1 MDSTGLQDCF
11 SGAVKQLDLHTLHVE
26 HAALLTLIMI
36 LTFINIRIHRDAAG
50 VVWFA
55 GFGSCICAGAILIA
69 LRTYIPDALSI
80 AVGNVMFSAGYLC
93 LHRSMTGFFSQGAG
107 QWRIQAGLLALQ
119 IVSQVEYGWRHP
131 DTTKRLLALSI
142 ILAVQVALTA
152 LFVVRHTPGFMKAAG
167 WLMGTL
173 LALLSLGNLGRIVSL
188 LIVPAP
194 SDYLQGGG
202 MLAWTILNTTI
213 LQVGVL
219 VAFVWM
225 TAARLH
231 HDLEVQAL
239 TDPLTGVLNRRAI
252 ELLAKR
258 TFAANSRGSRP
269 ISAILFDLDD
279 FKKVNDSFG
288 HLCGDN
294 ILIAISRSVEQKL
307 RPGDMMARLGGD
319 EFVVLLEA
327 TDIEAANVVAQR
339 LRNEVERLRVRHD
352 RREISVTASFGVAQ
366 VHDNVAGWKE
376 LLTKCDH
383 ALYAEKDAGRKVA
396 TPME

>member
-1 MDSTGLQDCF
+1 M
-11 SGAVKQLDLHTLHVE
+11 DLHTLHVE
-26 HAALLTLIMI
+26 HAALLALLMI
-36 LTFINIRIHRDAAG
+36 LTVINIRIHRNAAG

-55 GFGSCICAGAILIA
+55 GFGSFICAGAILIA
-69 LRTYIPDALSI
+69 LRTYVPDALSI

-93 LHRSMTGFFSQGAG
+93 LHQSMTGFFGKGAE
-107 QWRIQAGLLALQ
+107 QWRIQAGLVVLQ
-119 IVSQVEYGWRHP
+119 IVSQVAYGWYHP
-131 DTTKRLLALSI
+131 DTTKRLVALSI

-152 LFVVRHTPGFMKAAG
+152 VFVVRHTPAFMKAAG
-167 WLMGTL
+167 WLMGIL
-173 LALLSLGNLGRIVSL
+173 LALLCLGNLGRLFSL

-194 SDYLQGGG
+194 SDYLRGGG
-202 MLAWTILNTTI
+202 VLAWTILNTTI

-252 ELLAKR
+252 DLLAKR
-258 TFAANSRGSRP
+258 TFAASLRGSHP

-279 FKKVNDSFG
+279 FKRINDSFG

-294 ILIAISRSVEQKL
+294 MLIAISRCVEQKL

-319 EFVVLLEA
+319 EFVILLEA
-327 TDIEAANVVAQR
+327 TDIETANVISGR
-339 LRNEVERLRVRHD
+339 LRCAIEQLRIQCDQH
-352 RREISVTASFGVAQ
+352 EISATASFGVGQ
-366 VHDNVAGWKE
+366 VKNGLGGWKE
-376 LLTKCDH
+376 LLAKCDR
-383 ALYAEKDAGRKVA
+383 ALYAEKDEDRTVA
-396 TPME
+396 LANSDPASPTE

>member
-1 MDSTGLQDCF
+1 MPSGLF
-11 SGAVKQLDLHTLHVE
+11 LGAASQLDLHTLHVE
-26 HAALLTLIMI
+26 HAALLTLLMI
-36 LTFINIRIHRDAAG
+36 LTVINIRIHRTAAG

-55 GFGSCICAGAILIA
+55 GFGSCICAGAVLIA
-69 LRTYIPDALSI
+69 LRTYVPDAISI
-80 AVGNVMFSAGYLC
+80 AVGNVMFSVGYLC
-93 LHRSMTGFFSQGAG
+93 LHRSMTGFFAKGAG
-107 QWRIQAGLLALQ
+107 QWRIQAGLVALQ
-119 IVSQVEYGWRHP
+119 IISQTEYGWLHP

-142 ILAVQVALTA
+142 ILAMQVGLTSI
-152 LFVVRHTPGFMKAAG
+152 FVFRHTAAFMKAAG

-173 LALLSLGNLGRIVSL
+173 LALLSLGNLGRLFSL

-194 SDYLQGGG
+194 NNYLRGGG
-202 MLAWTILNTTI
+202 VLAWTILNTTI

-258 TFAANSRGSRP
+258 TFAASVRGSRP

-279 FKKVNDSFG
+279 FKQINDSFG

-294 ILIAISRSVEQKL
+294 MLIAICRCVEQKL

-319 EFVVLLEA
+319 EFVILLEA
-327 TDIEAANVVAQR
+327 TDIDTANAIARR
-339 LRNEVERLRVRHD
+339 LRSAIEQLRIQYDRQEV
-352 RREISVTASFGVAQ
+352 SATASFGVGQ
-366 VHDNVAGWKE
+366 LQNNSGGWNE
-376 LLTKCDH
+376 LLLSCDR
-383 ALYAEKDAGRKVA
+383 ALYAEKDASGKSA
-396 TPME
+396 TPID